1 LTQTAGR
8 AARNLESKV
17 IMYADKI
24 TKSMAVTIE
33 ETERRREKQLAYNEL
48 HNITPTAIVKSV
60 EAIMGQT
67 SVASSHIDDKE
78 YQSKV
83 KAGIAADPVVKYMN
97 AKEIMLAIDK
107 IKRYASGC

>member
-1 LTQTAGR
+1 V
-8 AARNLESKV
+8 K
-17 IMYADKI
+17 
-24 TKSMAVTIE
+24 
-33 ETERRREKQLAYNEL
+33 KQLAYNEL

-107 IKRYASGC
+107 IKKICKRLLRCWILLKLHA